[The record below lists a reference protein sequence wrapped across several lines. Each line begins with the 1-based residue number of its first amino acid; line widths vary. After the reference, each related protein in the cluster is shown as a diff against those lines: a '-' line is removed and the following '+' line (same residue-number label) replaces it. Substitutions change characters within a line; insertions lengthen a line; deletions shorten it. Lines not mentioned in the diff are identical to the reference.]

1 MRPADAVRRS
11 REPDRKAPESGRHRR
26 ADARGPGPAR
36 SSPRREVR
44 SDPAGRGRTGRRSRL
59 GGWLPASRG
68 AVRRSEEWPLLRGAD
83 RGWPPA
89 GHTPARSRPGKLT
102 GSSRPAGAGEIPAPI
117 AGDRPLKAHF
127 TKNGRPYGLRT
138 ECSAA
143 CRRTRQQAV
152 SHSGLGQMFG
162 RLILYGALALAI
174 GIVVVSACGP
184 QPDVASPLTATP
196 TPSASRSATPTTAP
210 SASPSATATVRP
222 STSATS
228 VPSASPG
235 SSPAAACPRTTGGN
249 ASNQAQLVA
258 VRVAHQPR
266 FDRLVFEFGQSTAPG
281 TFGMPA
287 YTVEAAS
294 SLSGPSGQPVTI
306 GGNALFGARFQNA
319 STQNPNGTP
328 SYTGSNDMKPTT
340 PLIKE
345 VKLVEDFERV
355 LLWGVGLDHLACP
368 KVSELA
374 GPFRLVLD
382 FPTPP

>member
-1 MRPADAVRRS
+1 
-11 REPDRKAPESGRHRR
+11 
-26 ADARGPGPAR
+26 
-36 SSPRREVR
+36 
-44 SDPAGRGRTGRRSRL
+44 
-59 GGWLPASRG
+59 
-68 AVRRSEEWPLLRGAD
+68 
-83 RGWPPA
+83 
-89 GHTPARSRPGKLT
+89 
-102 GSSRPAGAGEIPAPI
+102 
-117 AGDRPLKAHF
+117 
-127 TKNGRPYGLRT
+127 
-138 ECSAA
+138 
-143 CRRTRQQAV
+143 
-152 SHSGLGQMFG
+152 MFG

-258 VRVAHQPR
+258 VRVAHQPG

>member
-1 MRPADAVRRS
+1 
-11 REPDRKAPESGRHRR
+11 
-26 ADARGPGPAR
+26 
-36 SSPRREVR
+36 
-44 SDPAGRGRTGRRSRL
+44 
-59 GGWLPASRG
+59 
-68 AVRRSEEWPLLRGAD
+68 
-83 RGWPPA
+83 
-89 GHTPARSRPGKLT
+89 
-102 GSSRPAGAGEIPAPI
+102 
-117 AGDRPLKAHF
+117 
-127 TKNGRPYGLRT
+127 
-138 ECSAA
+138 
-143 CRRTRQQAV
+143 
-152 SHSGLGQMFG
+152 MFG

-258 VRVAHQPR
+258 VRVAHQPG

-294 SLSGPSGQPVTI
+294 SLSGPSGQPVAI

-328 SYTGSNDMKPTT
+328 SYTGGNDIKPTT
-340 PLIKE
+340 PLIRE

-374 GPFRLVLD
+374 GPFRVVLD
-382 FPTPP
+382 FATPP